1 MSPFIESL
9 KRLTIAKKLTMA
21 QVKNLMT
28 NGIITQEEYEYIN
41 PLVKQVSDTQGS

>member
-21 QVKNLMT
+21 QVENLVT
-28 NGIITQEEYEYIN
+28 NGMITQEEYEYIN
-41 PLVKQVSDTQGS
+41 PPVKQVGDTHDS